1 MGNTMV
7 ASIVIHT
14 YVLGNGRKV
23 IQRMALGL
31 HVEESELLMAT
42 TETTVPFLVR
52 GCNPSVNTEELV
64 FQYGIT
70 AVLGLYGHGVTSR
83 FIILYSIQVQDLS
96 LLRLDFIRRI
106 THDTNTLDV
115 PRPFQI
121 PISEPVHLMPDYPR
135 DSSSWE

>member
-23 IQRMALGL
+23 IQRMALAL
-31 HVEESELLMAT
+31 HVEESELLMATTET

-52 GCNPSVNTEELV
+52 GCNPSVNTEELA

-70 AVLGLYGHGVTSR
+70 AVLGYIWAWRYVAIHYTLQHTGAGSFSTSLR
-83 FIILYSIQVQDLS
+83 FHQTD
-96 LLRLDFIRRI
+96 
-106 THDTNTLDV
+106 HA
-115 PRPFQI
+115 
-121 PISEPVHLMPDYPR
+121 
-135 DSSSWE
+135 